1 MEQIKMKKLAVL
13 VTGTIVP
20 NSNFVAHQNIDNR
33 RQEYIDG
40 LNFYREQLPEI
51 DIYFL
56 ENSSYD
62 FENDKELT
70 AFFSSKNIILIK
82 FPVSDKFS
90 EGKGFQEFEMLD
102 NSIERLSSQYENFVK
117 ITGRYKVLNIKKL
130 LTQGLKYFIGDSHK
144 KMAVTQTNV
153 FITTAAFYKHHL
165 KGLYLKVNDSEGKFI
180 EHMVYNK
187 IRDEK
192 LFNQVDLFFENPLI
206 TGFSGSYGG
215 TLNRN
220 KYKLIIRN
228 LERKILRTF
237 HIHQFLI
244 EY

>member
-1 MEQIKMKKLAVL
+1 MEQIKKRAVL
-13 VTGTIVP
+13 ITGTIVP
-20 NSNFVAHQNIDNR
+20 NSNFVAHQNIDKR

-40 LNFYREQLPEI
+40 LSFYREQLPEI

-62 FENDKELT
+62 FESDQELT
-70 AFFSSKNIILIK
+70 TFFSIKNIILIK
-82 FPVSDKFS
+82 FPVSNKFS

-102 NSIERLSSQYENFVK
+102 NSIERLSSQYEIFVK

-130 LTQGLKYFIGDSHK
+130 LTQNLKYFIGDSHK
-144 KMAVTQTNV
+144 KMAVTQTNI
-153 FITTAAFYKHHL
+153 FITTGAFYKQYI
-165 KGLYLKVNDSEGKFI
+165 KGLYLKVNDAEGRFI
-180 EHMVYNK
+180 EHIVYNK

-192 LFNQVDLFFENPLI
+192 LFNQVDLFSENPLI

-228 LERKILRTF
+228 LERKMLRIF
-237 HIHQFLI
+237 HIHRFLI